1 MDSGHA
7 ITKRSYDYHSDELQ
21 WVIQIR
27 QSLQHEIEE
36 EEENN
41 LISIPAV
48 PKPLQCGSLAAYIPQ
63 TIAIGPYHQLR
74 AELNDM
80 ARCKL
85 SAAKRIRQQ
94 LRGRK
99 FQDIIDAFITT
110 EHKIRAHYQRY
121 INFNVETLAW
131 IMAIDAC
138 FLLEFLQFYAF
149 KNVNILQEVSPLI
162 SVRRS
167 LHNGVLRDV
176 LMLENQMPLF
186 LLKRVMN
193 FCCASSQEAEDMLS
207 TMVMSFIMEVS
218 PFKIAAETFQCI
230 QKRSHLLEIL
240 YYFLV
245 SPSEDPYLTDEKEGF
260 SVLRQPFEYFM
271 QGDKPKLG
279 DAASSIH
286 RNIDKLPLLDEI
298 AIPSAKELVQAGVQ
312 FFPIEDQLSAIMFDK
327 KTGNLHLPII
337 NIDVNTEVLLRNLVA
352 YETAVVNGPLV
363 LTRYT
368 ELMNGIIDDA
378 EDAKVLRQRGV
389 IMNRLK
395 SDAEVSHLWN
405 GMARSVRTTKKQ
417 FLDKVI
423 EDINMYHNCSWRVKA
438 GRSI

>member
-1 MDSGHA
+1 
-7 ITKRSYDYHSDELQ
+7 
-21 WVIQIR
+21 
-27 QSLQHEIEE
+27 
-36 EEENN
+36 
-41 LISIPAV
+41 
-48 PKPLQCGSLAAYIPQ
+48 
-63 TIAIGPYHQLR
+63 
-74 AELNDM
+74 
-80 ARCKL
+80 
-85 SAAKRIRQQ
+85 
-94 LRGRK
+94 
-99 FQDIIDAFITT
+99 
-110 EHKIRAHYQRY
+110 
-121 INFNVETLAW
+121 
-131 IMAIDAC
+131 MAIDAC

-245 SPSEDPYLTDEKEGF
+245 SPSEDPYLTDEKEGEDNSNSFNKQAQNFFNRFKQVIVSWLVRLLLKTTFSVLSNLPGF